1 MSKKKT
7 SGGNTMTLKDFHGG
21 SIPSDLP
28 LPSAPG
34 VYISLFIVSIVR
46 STNDHRPGYDR
57 QMSWGNSVN
66 RSSDH
71 RLRPSSSGS
80 MRNSSLD
87 DKTPFLSTSANIGRN
102 FDEDERKPLD
112 GGSSAPRRT
121 VNDDIIRGP
130 VMRPEPRVDV
140 GRVAGGRE
148 SLGLGVGGNSYSARV
163 VEGGNSGAVSLG
175 VRSNPWGVRK
185 EVAGMGPVGVA
196 VNETV
201 STTWGGGQST
211 VSKLAQASALDQI
224 SSGRWQTKPM
234 HHQVDVEV
242 IRQSESP
249 SSLYVKESE
258 YFSGG
263 VGRGS
268 EREYIDTTLARHAER
283 GLAID
288 EGVRGNFKEVP
299 GVERVRSPGVFDG
312 REKSSVLFTN
322 NGQPAYPEGK
332 YVNSESLV
340 HPEEK
345 ITEKPKLKL
354 LPRTK
359 PLGVP
364 EPSIVDSKQDPQQ
377 WINNSHSEIG
387 SKGHGNARHVKPGL
401 ASSEVSHTKPGSSSS
416 EAANQVVERPKLN
429 LKPRSQPLD
438 QSEVN
443 NERQRVPLFGGARPR
458 ETVLKE
464 RGVDDVVN
472 SNEEAQGPSRIRKD
486 IPRAEVAAAH
496 TSIQRHAERVP
507 NLSVNHRA
515 GTGRGHDKKEQQ
527 TDVQKADTQRNNWRN
542 ENWRSTRDNEKQS
555 PKQERPTSP
564 ETWRKPIEQSKPA
577 DAHNSLRFG
586 KAVSAVELAQ
596 AFSNPVSD
604 PQSVDRFSGQRGL
617 PGRTQIPFS
626 RLTGPPTRP
635 QLNGY

>member
-34 VYISLFIVSIVR
+34 VIVR

-80 MRNSSLD
+80 MRNNSLD

-112 GGSSAPRRT
+112 GGSSVPRRI

-130 VMRPEPRVDV
+130 VVRSEPRMDV

-163 VEGGNSGAVSLG
+163 VEGGNSGAVTLG

-185 EVAGMGPVGVA
+185 EVAGVGPVGAV

-201 STTWGGGQST
+201 SNTWGGGQST
-211 VSKLAQASALDQI
+211 ASKLAQASALDQI
-224 SSGRWQTKPM
+224 SSGRWQTKPV

-258 YFSGG
+258 YFGG
-263 VGRGS
+263 GGRGS
-268 EREYIDTTLARHAER
+268 EREFIDTTLVRHVER

-288 EGVRGNFKEVP
+288 DGVRGNFKEVP
-299 GVERVRSPGVFDG
+299 GVERVQSPRVFDG

-322 NGQPAYPEGK
+322 NGQPTYPEGK
-332 YVNSESLV
+332 YVNSEPLV
-340 HPEEK
+340 HQEEK
-345 ITEKPKLKL
+345 TPEKPKLKL
-354 LPRTK
+354 LPRKK

-364 EPSIVDSKQDPQQ
+364 EPSIVDYKQEPQQ
-377 WINNSHSEIG
+377 WINSIPSEMG
-387 SKGHGNARHVKPGL
+387 SKGHGNVRHVKPGL
-401 ASSEVSHTKPGSSSS
+401 ASNEVSHAKTGLSSS

-443 NERQRVPLFGGARPR
+443 NETKRVPLFGGARPR

-464 RGVDDVVN
+464 RGVDDVVS
-472 SNEEAQGPSRIRKD
+472 SNEETQPTQGPNRMRKD
-486 IPRAEVAAAH
+486 IPRTEVAPAH

-507 NLSVNHRA
+507 NHTINHRS

-542 ENWRSTRDNEKQS
+542 ENWRSARDNEKQP

-604 PQSVDRFSGQRGL
+604 PKSLDRFSGQRGL